1 MSTSFCSPSDRIQ
14 KVFRDDVGGY
24 QTGNRG
30 WEVHASFLSTRTR
43 YPAVPRIGQ
52 RGYIGIFGDILRHY
66 RLSPAVVFSCPV
78 DPIDEA
84 WARVE
89 AEWGDENAHRR
100 FVGVC
105 VALDR
110 LPEAGKRY
118 REVRETDPA
127 RRDDAAKQI
136 DTLIVL
142 ATQQLQDTR
151 VQPANT
157 EHKRTL
163 TWAAFFIMLVLMGA
177 GTLLLMRG

>member
-1 MSTSFCSPSDRIQ
+1 VNMLTS
-14 KVFRDDVGGY
+14 
-24 QTGNRG
+24 
-30 WEVHASFLSTRTR
+30 AS
-43 YPAVPRIGQ
+43 
-52 RGYIGIFGDILRHY
+52 
-66 RLSPAVVFSCPV
+66 V

-84 WARVE
+84 WAKIE
-89 AEWGDENAHRR
+89 AEWGNEDAHRR

-118 REVRETDPA
+118 REVRETDPG
-127 RRDDAAKQI
+127 RRDYAAKQI

-151 VQPANT
+151 VRPAGT

-177 GTLLLMRG
+177 GMLLLLRG

>member
-1 MSTSFCSPSDRIQ
+1 
-14 KVFRDDVGGY
+14 
-24 QTGNRG
+24 
-30 WEVHASFLSTRTR
+30 
-43 YPAVPRIGQ
+43 
-52 RGYIGIFGDILRHY
+52 
-66 RLSPAVVFSCPV
+66 V

-118 REVRETDPA
+118 REVRESDPA
-127 RRDDAAKQI
+127 RREDAAKQI

-151 VQPANT
+151 AQPSNI

-177 GTLLLMRG
+177 GILLLMRG

>member
-1 MSTSFCSPSDRIQ
+1 MGISDVYWR
-14 KVFRDDVGGY
+14 
-24 QTGNRG
+24 
-30 WEVHASFLSTRTR
+30 
-43 YPAVPRIGQ
+43 
-52 RGYIGIFGDILRHY
+52 ILRHI
-66 RLSPAVVFSCPV
+66 RLNPSVLLSRLV

-89 AEWGDENAHRR
+89 AEWGNHEAHRR

-118 REVRETDPA
+118 RAVRETDPV

-136 DTLIVL
+136 DGLIAL

-151 VQPANT
+151 VRPT
-157 EHKRTL
+157 GTDHKRTL

-177 GTLLLMRG
+177 GTLLLLRG

>member
-1 MSTSFCSPSDRIQ
+1 M
-14 KVFRDDVGGY
+14 
-24 QTGNRG
+24 
-30 WEVHASFLSTRTR
+30 
-43 YPAVPRIGQ
+43 
-52 RGYIGIFGDILRHY
+52 
-66 RLSPAVVFSCPV
+66 

-84 WARVE
+84 WATVE
-89 AEWGDENAHRR
+89 AEWGNEEAHRR

-118 REVRETDPA
+118 REVREADPA
-127 RRDDAAKQI
+127 RREDAVKRI

-151 VQPANT
+151 VGPSTT

-177 GTLLLMRG
+177 GILLLMRG

>member
-1 MSTSFCSPSDRIQ
+1 MALVMVDSGHLCPRRSVLFS
-14 KVFRDDVGGY
+14 
-24 QTGNRG
+24 
-30 WEVHASFLSTRTR
+30 LS
-43 YPAVPRIGQ
+43 
-52 RGYIGIFGDILRHY
+52 
-66 RLSPAVVFSCPV
+66 V

-89 AEWGDENAHRR
+89 AEWGSEQAHRR

-118 REVRETDPA
+118 RKVRDTDPS
-127 RRDDAAKQI
+127 RRDYAVTRI
-136 DTLIVL
+136 DSLIAL

-151 VQPANT
+151 VEPART

-163 TWAAFFIMLVLMGA
+163 TWAAFFMMLMLMGA
-177 GTLLLMRG
+177 GILLLMRG

>member
-1 MSTSFCSPSDRIQ
+1 MALLIE
-14 KVFRDDVGGY
+14 
-24 QTGNRG
+24 
-30 WEVHASFLSTRTR
+30 W
-43 YPAVPRIGQ
+43 
-52 RGYIGIFGDILRHY
+52 LRHFCP
-66 RLSPAVVFSCPV
+66 RSGVLFSLSV

-89 AEWGDENAHRR
+89 AEWGDEDTHRR

-110 LPEAGKRY
+110 LPDAGKRY

-127 RRDDAAKQI
+127 RRDDAVRQI
-136 DTLIVL
+136 DTLIAL

-151 VQPANT
+151 VQPANN

-163 TWAAFFIMLVLMGA
+163 TWAAFFIMLMLMGA
-177 GTLLLMRG
+177 GILLSMRG

>member
-1 MSTSFCSPSDRIQ
+1 
-14 KVFRDDVGGY
+14 
-24 QTGNRG
+24 
-30 WEVHASFLSTRTR
+30 
-43 YPAVPRIGQ
+43 
-52 RGYIGIFGDILRHY
+52 
-66 RLSPAVVFSCPV
+66 V

-89 AEWGDENAHRR
+89 AEWGDEDAHRR

-105 VALDR
+105 VALDC

-118 REVRETDPA
+118 REVRDTDPT
-127 RRDDAAKQI
+127 RQDDAAKQI

-151 VQPANT
+151 VEPAQT

-163 TWAAFFIMLVLMGA
+163 TWAAFFIMLTLMGA
-177 GTLLLMRG
+177 GLLLMMRG